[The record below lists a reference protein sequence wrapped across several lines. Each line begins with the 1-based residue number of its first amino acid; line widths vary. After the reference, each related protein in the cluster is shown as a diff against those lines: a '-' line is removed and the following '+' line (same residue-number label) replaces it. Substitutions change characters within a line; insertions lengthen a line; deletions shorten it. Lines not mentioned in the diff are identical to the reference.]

1 MYFLSIFSY
10 AKYVKKLIY
19 VQSCFYN
26 LGPWQLYFPPEM
38 STPPHP
44 PSYYARRADFRICG
58 SDPTIP
64 GIHIGCGKLFQPEN
78 ATIKVCTDCADLADR
93 IVSNIESLKR
103 NSQSQYGISGG
114 PRKRRR
120 FAYDALSD
128 FLD

>member
-1 MYFLSIFSY
+1 M
-10 AKYVKKLIY
+10 KKLIY
-19 VQSCFYN
+19 VYICSGN
-26 LGPWQLYFPPEM
+26 LGPLTTNSPPEM
-38 STPPHP
+38 STSPHP
-44 PSYYARRADFRICG
+44 PSYNARSADFRICG
-58 SDPTIP
+58 RFPTIP